1 MDGATPFMLCT
12 EELATLYHFP
22 TITVKAPLIKKAE
35 AKRAEP
41 PTALPVEFMSGKNFF
56 TPKEE
61 KSAEQPQEI
70 ETVGTEP
77 TYKIAESLSGY
88 DFDNNYFEEAF
99 AKDES
104 SIKPRQDTP
113 SSSDSAPEP
122 PDNLPLSR

>member
-1 MDGATPFMLCT
+1 MSRLNDFLSLDISNKDSLSVCWK
-12 EELATLYHFP
+12 L
-22 TITVKAPLIKKAE
+22 PL
-35 AKRAEP
+35 
-41 PTALPVEFMSGKNFF
+41 KNFF